1 MYFEEICIHL
11 AIECLT
17 QSKTYLTNIGCVF
30 PSQRGKT
37 EPVLFLCSHCLIMAC
52 LWLGMTHWTEK
63 TVFHY
68 WKWDLFKQ
76 SVVNSTWLK
85 QEATWMIILPFIFIL
100 FFYYGLMTESYLG
113 IIAWGHCITKNLKEV
128 KNKAKLITISQWS
141 KKYII
146 FYISCNE
153 LLFIVDSTARES

>member
-1 MYFEEICIHL
+1 
-11 AIECLT
+11 
-17 QSKTYLTNIGCVF
+17 
-30 PSQRGKT
+30 
-37 EPVLFLCSHCLIMAC
+37 
-52 LWLGMTHWTEK
+52 
-63 TVFHY
+63 
-68 WKWDLFKQ
+68 
-76 SVVNSTWLK
+76 
-85 QEATWMIILPFIFIL
+85 MIILPFIFIL

-128 KNKAKLITISQWS
+128 KNKAELITISQRS